1 MAYDKYKD
9 LTKRIQS
16 DKVLR
21 DKAFKTQR
29 NPKYEGY
36 QRGLA
41 SVVFKF
47 FDKKSKGTSIKS
59 MQNQQLTDELHK
71 PIIRKFKRRRVYS
84 SFEDNIWSV
93 DLAHMQVLGKYNK
106 GIRYLLCAIDLFSK
120 YAWVDPLKDMEGIK

>member
-1 MAYDKYKD
+1 M
-9 LTKRIQS
+9 
-16 DKVLR
+16 
-21 DKAFKTQR
+21 
-29 NPKYEGY
+29 
-36 QRGLA
+36 
-41 SVVFKF
+41 VFKF
-47 FDKKSKGTSIKS
+47 FDKKSKGSSIKS

-93 DLAHMQVLGKYNK
+93 DLPHMQVLGKYNK